1 MSAADV
7 KVSVAH
13 RPIYKPVR
21 SVERAFSVL
30 RAVNV
35 MSDASVEAV
44 ARMTGLSWATAL
56 RMLETLEGLGYVT
69 RGAGGGKYRPAIG
82 VRALSDGFR
91 DETWISE
98 FAGSGLERLTEKFGW
113 PAIFSTLDGTEMMV
127 RESTQSKTPL
137 AIERGMLGRR
147 VPLLSSSGGRAY
159 LSYTS
164 EAEREHL
171 LSLLRQRGGDDQ
183 KFVDSAAFKRMMRQI
198 RYDGYAQR
206 YRGTMP
212 MTSSI
217 AVPVLFND
225 HIVGCITIIWIASA
239 LSLEDAAS
247 RYVKPLQN
255 LARDLASKSMRLYSM
270 AETTP
275 PG

>member
-1 MSAADV
+1 MSA
-7 KVSVAH
+7 AH

-35 MSDASVEAV
+35 LSDASVETV
-44 ARMTGLSWATAL
+44 ARKTGLSWATAL

-69 RGAGGGKYRPAIG
+69 RGAGGGKFRPAIG

-98 FAGSGLERLTEKFGW
+98 IAGPGLERLTKKFGW
-113 PAIFSTLDGTEMMV
+113 PAIFSTLDGIEMMV

-147 VPLLSSSGGRAY
+147 IPLLASSGGRAY

-164 EAEREHL
+164 EAEREQL
-171 LSLLRQRGGDDQ
+171 LSLLRQRGGDDE
-183 KFVDSAAFKRMMRQI
+183 KLVNSAAFKRMMRQI
-198 RYDGYAQR
+198 RCDGFAQR

-239 LSLEDAAS
+239 LSMQDAAR
-247 RYVKPLQN
+247 RYVEPLQS
-255 LARDLASKSMRLYSM
+255 LARALASKSTRLHSS
-270 AETTP
+270 AEATP
-275 PG
+275 SG

>member
-1 MSAADV
+1 MVPPRSMT
-7 KVSVAH
+7 AH
-13 RPIYKPVR
+13 RPVYKPVR

-35 MSDASVEAV
+35 LSDASVEAV
-44 ARMTGLSWATAL
+44 AKTTGLSWATAL
-56 RMLETLEGLGYVT
+56 RMLETLEGLGYVR
-69 RGAGGGKYRPAIG
+69 RGAGGGKFRPAIG

-98 FAGSGLERLTEKFGW
+98 VAGPGLERLTEKFGW

-127 RESTQSKTPL
+127 RESTQSKTSL

-147 VPLLSSSGGRAY
+147 VPLLTSSGGRAY
-159 LSYTS
+159 LSHTS

-171 LSLLRQRGGDDQ
+171 LSLLRQKGGDDE
-183 KFVDSAAFKRMMRQI
+183 KFVNSTAFTRMMRQV
-198 RYDGYAQR
+198 RRDGYAQR

-212 MTSSI
+212 LTSSI
-217 AVPVLFND
+217 AVPVMFND

-239 LSLEDAAS
+239 ISMQDAAS
-247 RYVKPLQN
+247 RYLRPLQG
-255 LARDLASKSMRLYSM
+255 LAKDLASQSTRLNSI
-270 AETTP
+270 AGTTL